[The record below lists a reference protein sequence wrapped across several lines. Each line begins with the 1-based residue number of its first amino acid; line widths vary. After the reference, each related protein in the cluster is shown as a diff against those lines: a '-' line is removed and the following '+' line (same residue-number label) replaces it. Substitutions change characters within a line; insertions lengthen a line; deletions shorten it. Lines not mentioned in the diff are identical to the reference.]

1 MGGNK
6 LIFAIDFDGTIV
18 TNKFPEIG
26 ELMPNAK
33 KVINALYSAGHTIL
47 VWTCRSFDEHTDA
60 SIYDVAR
67 FLAKEQIKVNGINV
81 NAPSVVFNPFPKIY
95 ADIYID
101 DRQLGGIPSDWLEIL
116 KMINKELKNR
126 NMEEVKV
133 MEQVGEEVIPVFE
146 YVKVVAEEGYEWLQK
161 GSRLYFDEESEAY
174 IYNYDIKLKNEQ
186 DGSSFEQ
193 NKTYILSIKYANEG
207 VLKGIFEYG
216 GELVTDT
223 EFLENGE

>member
-1 MGGNK
+1 MSK

-18 TNKFPEIG
+18 TNDFPKMG
-26 ELMPNAK
+26 DLMPNAK
-33 KVINALYSAGHTIL
+33 EVINTLYDSGHTIL
-47 VWTCRSFDEHTDA
+47 VWTCRSFDKNTEA
-60 SIYDVAR
+60 NIYDVAN
-67 FLAKEQIKVNGINV
+67 FLGKSQLKVHGINV
-81 NAPSVVFNPFPKIY
+81 NAESVEFNPFPKIY

-101 DRQLGGIPSDWLEIL
+101 DRQLGGIPGDWLEIL
-116 KMINKELKNR
+116 EMINKELKNR

-174 IYNYDIKLKNEQ
+174 IYEYDVKLTDET

-193 NKTYILSIKYANEG
+193 SQTYVLSIKYANDG
-207 VLKGIFEYG
+207 VLQGIFEYG
-216 GELVTDT
+216 GDLITDT
-223 EFLENGE
+223 EFLANGE